1 MSPTAR
7 FPHVVVAGAGTMGAQ
22 LACLLAGSSPRVTLL
37 DVDVATAKAGLDRA
51 AKLRP
56 SPLFVSAHLD
66 RIRVGGL
73 DQLEAAIADADWVLE
88 AIVERLEPK
97 KELFARMETALS
109 ARGGWIVTT
118 NTSGLSI
125 AALAEGRGEAFRQR
139 FFGTHFFN
147 PPRYARLLELIP
159 LPETDPDAVAG
170 LADFASRLLG
180 KGAVTA
186 KDTPA
191 FIANRLGVHG
201 MLTALRLAAEL
212 GLGIDEVD
220 DLTGQLIGR
229 PKSATFRTLDLVGID
244 VAVAVADHCYASLAD
259 DPAREAF
266 AVPQVLRQLIQRGAL
281 GEKSGAGFYRK
292 QDGEIC
298 ALELESGEY
307 RPRRRMASGAVEMAR
322 SETDAGRRLA
332 MLLAA
337 EDTGGEFLR
346 RLFAAGLSYAA
357 TIAPRI
363 ADDAS
368 SIDAAMRW
376 GFGWSA
382 GPLETIDALGTEGR
396 QRLLAETAALPE
408 RFYANGA
415 SWSFVTHEL
424 APIAQRPGALDLGAA
439 GARARETQLPSN
451 AAASAVELPDSILGL
466 ELHAKLNIIGPDTLE
481 MLSRATAL
489 AAERYDG
496 LVIGT
501 AANDFSAGANLALM
515 LIEAEDGEWGELE
528 RMIRRF
534 QEAMLGLR
542 YAPVPVIAAPRGLTL
557 GGGTEIV
564 LAADRAQPLAETYI
578 GLVETGVG
586 LIPAGGGSTAMARRA
601 AASVPDGVNGDR
613 FAFFSAIFTTVAMA
627 KVATSAF
634 EAQELMILTACDQ
647 VTADPDRQW
656 TDAARIARTLADAGY
671 RPPAPLPIPVLGR
684 RGMAAAEALS
694 YNQLVARQI
703 SQHDRRVVLELAR
716 VMSGGNVAEG
726 TRVAEQHLLDLE
738 REAFLRLLGEQLTR
752 DRIRHTLKTGK
763 PLRN

>member
-1 MSPTAR
+1 MSPTAH
-7 FPHVVVAGAGTMGAQ
+7 FPRVVVAGAGTMGAQ
-22 LACLLAGSSPRVTLL
+22 LACLLAGSGSRVTLL
-37 DVDVATAKAGLDRA
+37 DVDAATAKTGLDRA

-56 SPLFVSAHLD
+56 SPLYVSAHLD

-73 DQLEAAIADADWVLE
+73 DQLEAAIANADWVLE

-97 KELFARMETALS
+97 KELFARVETALS
-109 ARGGWIVTT
+109 VGGNWIVTT
-118 NTSGLSI
+118 NTSSLSI

-147 PPRYARLLELIP
+147 PPRYARLLELIL

-180 KGAVTA
+180 KGAVIA

-212 GLGIDEVD
+212 GLRIDEVD

-259 DPAREAF
+259 DPERQAF
-266 AVPQVLRQLIQRGAL
+266 LVPPMLRQLIERGAL

-307 RPRRRMASGAVEMAR
+307 RPRRRMASGVVEMAR
-322 SETDAGRRLA
+322 NETDTGRRLA

-337 EDTGGEFLR
+337 EDTAGEFLR

-363 ADDAS
+363 ADDAW

-382 GPLETIDALGTEGR
+382 GPLETIDTLGTEGR

-415 SWSFVTHEL
+415 SWSFVTHGLE
-424 APIAQRPGALDLGAA
+424 PIAQRPGALDLGTT
-439 GARARETQLPSN
+439 GARAHEAQLPSN
-451 AAASAVELPDSILGL
+451 AAASVVELPDSILGL

-515 LIEAEDGEWGELE
+515 LIEAEEGEWGELE
-528 RMIRRF
+528 RTIRRF

-542 YAPVPVIAAPRGLTL
+542 YAPVPVVAAPRGLTL

-656 TDAARIARTLADAGY
+656 TDAARTARTLADAGY
-671 RPPAPLPIPVLGR
+671 RPPAPMPIPVLGR

-703 SQHDRRVVLELAR
+703 SEHDRRVVLELAR
-716 VMSGGNVAEG
+716 VMSGGDVAEG

-738 REAFLRLLGEQLTR
+738 REAFLRLLGERLTR